1 MHKSVVDVCVCVCV
15 CVCLHLWLQSGL
27 VCGCMSLAS
36 VCKESFNLASVC
48 VCLPCFFFNC
58 EWVCCGF
65 GVLTV
70 SWSVVCVI
78 MWVQSGFGWCAFA
91 CMSARLGSA
100 GCSSVEVCG
109 CERCVDL
116 EIQKEG
122 KKSTPKGREA
132 EVTSTVIVFKPTIS
146 QNAF

>member
-1 MHKSVVDVCVCVCV
+1 
-15 CVCLHLWLQSGL
+15 
-27 VCGCMSLAS
+27 MSLAS

-48 VCLPCFFFNC
+48 VCLPCFFSIVNGC
-58 EWVCCGF
+58 VVVF

-132 EVTSTVIVFKPTIS
+132 EVTSTVRERSHANNARVLCLECQLKIFLAKNARINGVFC
-146 QNAF
+146 FLEC